1 VTEMS
6 TVITAL
12 VMIAMMLTTGLA
24 IAQSSLTSVD
34 YMAQCWKEAESAAQE
49 TSRTDISVL
58 DAQTAGG
65 FVEVL
70 VYNSGSVH
78 IAQFPKWD
86 VLVHYYDDYGDYYI
100 VEAEYTEGTVPGD
113 NQWCVAGIY
122 TDDTLGQDEVFEPGI
137 LNPGEVMLLRV
148 NLVPPPYGG
157 TMCWVTVST
166 PGGVKTSVQFE
177 V

>member
-34 YMAQCWKEAESAAQE
+34 YMAQCWKETESAAQE

-58 DAQTAGG
+58 NAQTAGG
-65 FVEVL
+65 FAEVL

-78 IAQFPKWD
+78 IAQFPRWD
-86 VLVHYYDDYGDYYI
+86 VLVHYYDDYGDYHI
-100 VEAEYTEGTVPGD
+100 VEAEYVEGTIPGD

-122 TDDTLGQDEVFEPGI
+122 TDDTLGQVEVFEPGI

-148 NLVPPPYGG
+148 NLVPLPCHK

-166 PGGVKTSVQFE
+166 PGGVKASVQFE